1 MRVSV
6 FAAFFL
12 LMLAPLGAQQTVS
25 LKPVRTAEILRI
37 VDQARN
43 DSQVHVVNF
52 WATWC
57 GPCVAEMGFF
67 RDADSILQG
76 KGVTFHYF
84 SFDMRDHG
92 PKAAALLD
100 KKGIRGRRYLI
111 DEVDADPLINGID
124 TNWQG
129 NIPYT
134 LVLGKGKAYKH
145 SYIFQSTAELIAFIH
160 NIP

>member
-12 LMLAPLGAQQTVS
+12 LMLAPLGAQQSVS
-25 LKPVRTAEILRI
+25 LKPVRTEEILRI

-76 KGVTFHYF
+76 KGVSFHYF

-92 PKAAALLD
+92 PKASALLD

-145 SYIFQSTAELIAFIH
+145 SYIFQSTAELIAFIN

>member
-12 LMLAPLGAQQTVS
+12 LMLAPLGAQQSVS
-25 LKPVRTAEILRI
+25 LKPVRTPEILRI

-52 WATWC
+52 WASWC

-67 RDADSILQG
+67 RDADSILQV

-145 SYIFQSTAELIAFIH
+145 AYIFQSTVELIAFIN

>member
-12 LMLAPLGAQQTVS
+12 LMLAPLGAQQSVS
-25 LKPVRTAEILRI
+25 LKPVRTEEILRI

-76 KGVTFHYF
+76 KGVSFHYF

>member
-1 MRVSV
+1 MRISV
-6 FAAFFL
+6 FAAIFF
-12 LMLAPLGAQQTVS
+12 LMLAPLGAQQGVS
-25 LKPVRTAEILRI
+25 LKPVRTPEILRI
-37 VDQARN
+37 IDQARN

-67 RDADSILQG
+67 RDADSIMQG
-76 KGVTFHYF
+76 KGVSFHYF

>member
-1 MRVSV
+1 MRISV
-6 FAAFFL
+6 FAAIFF
-12 LMLAPLGAQQTVS
+12 LMLAPLGAQQSVS
-25 LKPVRTAEILRI
+25 LKPVRTEEILRI

-67 RDADSILQG
+67 RDADSIMQG
-76 KGVTFHYF
+76 KGVSFHYF

>member
-145 SYIFQSTAELIAFIH
+145 SYIFQSTAELIAFIN

>member
-1 MRVSV
+1 MRISV
-6 FAAFFL
+6 FAAIFF
-12 LMLAPLGAQQTVS
+12 LMLAPLGAQQSVS
-25 LKPVRTAEILRI
+25 LKPVRTEEILRI

-76 KGVTFHYF
+76 KSVSFHYF

>member
-1 MRVSV
+1 MR
-6 FAAFFL
+6 FRF
-12 LMLAPLGAQQTVS
+12 LAPVLLFLAVPLQAQQGAA
-25 LKPVRTAEILRI
+25 LKPVRTPEILRI
-37 VDQARN
+37 IDQARK

-76 KGVTFHYF
+76 KGVSFHYF

>member
-1 MRVSV
+1 MRISV
-6 FAAFFL
+6 FAAIFF
-12 LMLAPLGAQQTVS
+12 LMLAPLGAQQSVS
-25 LKPVRTAEILRI
+25 LKPVRTEEILRI
-37 VDQARN
+37 IDQARN

-145 SYIFQSTAELIAFIH
+145 SYIFQSTAELIAFIN

>member
-1 MRVSV
+1 MRFLFLALS
-6 FAAFFL
+6 FFL
-12 LMLAPLGAQQTVS
+12 LNVRLGAQQTGA
-25 LKPVRTAEILRI
+25 LKPVRTPEILRLI
-37 VDQARN
+37 EQARN
-43 DSQVHVVNF
+43 DTQVHVVNF

-67 RDADSILQG
+67 READSILRG
-76 KGVTFHYF
+76 SVRFHYF

-100 KKGIRGRRYLI
+100 RKGIRGSRYLI
-111 DEVDADPLINGID
+111 DEVDADALINGVD
-124 TNWQG
+124 TTWQG

-145 SYIFQSTAELIAFIH
+145 SYIFQSTGELTAFIH

>member
-12 LMLAPLGAQQTVS
+12 LTLAPLGAQQSVS
-25 LKPVRTAEILRI
+25 LKPVRTEEILRI